1 MSNAH
6 KMFTKVYMFCV
17 TGFNK
22 GIFVSHSHPIKLEIN
37 NKRIAKKLTHSWK
50 LNSYY

>member
-22 GIFVSHSHPIKLEIN
+22 GIFVSHRVIQ
-37 NKRIAKKLTHSWK
+37 
-50 LNSYY
+50 